1 MPRILRHKVL
11 HFPLPNLLPVLPPSF
26 IENARVKHKDT
37 LIANPNPKGSSR
49 SKKIKGNRPSVV
61 PPNNGVGDEDVKKE
75 DEDEDERA
83 RRDTG
88 SGSMEV
94 DEIEAGSTV
103 GSTGMINGAGHNGDS
118 TADVDQELEEA
129 LKEVPVTDLPA
140 PNEGELLE
148 YFRGQEQGRAVNGS
162 GGSGPS
168 SSRAEEALTGVTKEK
183 EREKDKD
190 KEWKEPEVFY
200 IKETGEI
207 FLDYE

>member
-37 LIANPNPKGSSR
+37 LIAYPNAKGSSR

-61 PPNNGVGDEDVKKE
+61 PSNNGVDDEDVKNE

-129 LKEVPVTDLPA
+129 LKEVPITDLPA

-148 YFRGQEQGRAVNGS
+148 YFRGQEQGRVVNGS
-162 GGSGPS
+162 GGSGS
-168 SSRAEEALTGVTKEK
+168 GSTSSRTEEASTGLS
-183 EREKDKD
+183 REKDKD